1 MELYIDKLFTII
13 KQKKFKQKINNKS
26 IFFLKGNHSINNLH
40 KNKYK
45 KTNKSNPKEKIDT
58 LLIKEKE
65 NFECIILNK
74 SNISLIKHSLLTPF
88 LKECLNN
95 IQYLSL
101 KYNHIRS
108 LHFLKHLPNLYY
120 LDISDNPLD
129 DIDTLNY
136 KNIFGYLKL
145 SLERYSEKKIL
156 NINGLYC
163 GIFELQ
169 LNDES
174 LLTLFR
180 NNNPFICL
188 FNNKVNY
195 FYDKVL
201 SDEEKLSK
209 SKRRYSFKIYNSLM
223 QKSIINDSKDNE
235 EEEKLEFNEKD
246 KNKEES
252 TDKKIL
258 KESNTNINNSKNNKN
273 EENNGDNYNYDNNNK
288 IFRRKNT
295 KRTSSIRLKY
305 TYINCYN
312 YGFKS
317 KHKNSKFKDKNKKG
331 IENLI
336 KSEDLLKI
344 KHYFDEYNDTIIN
357 ICNNCNT
364 RGRKSKI
371 PVKAKYLKNYKE
383 YLSIERQKLILLNNI
398 YQKLSIFNEDK
409 KENKYITLNKDFIN
423 VNPYVDNLEMF
434 KLKNYIKCIYT
445 DPNISIIVLIVLL
458 FYCLGIISNL
468 MMNTIIGHLLVK
480 YYKYIDVINIP
491 KFENEN
497 TSFHFLSYYFDN
509 YENIKQKFSYSDI
522 KDNKIIDIMNILEM
536 TKISLR
542 SNALYFNKKKVTN
555 FIINDINKN
564 NFNEEIN
571 YLESL
576 EIKDEIIVL
585 LIYLCD
591 FIIYDKLEQALING
605 GYPNEYSYLIRFKEI
620 IKEKELK
627 LKDKEIALSERK
639 YQKNQIER
647 LHNKFYFKLYKIE
660 EIKNS
665 KFNIKK
671 NIIKKLKNKNDK
683 YDKEE
688 EYDSGEDIEDINK
701 YFVIQNKNLDFKNV
715 NSNRMFK
722 NIQIINSIQSYS
734 PNTITI
740 NNFNNYKNNY
750 SNFKKNNS
758 NQNEKINISD
768 SSNKI
773 YSYHNQENK
782 ISINNE
788 IIKDKKIK
796 FKDKNKLILKTFNN
810 LSLKSIKN
818 TIQNYKT
825 ITKFPLKDNNTKL
838 DDKLLYGSNNNY
850 MFKTFANDS
859 SIKSIIKR
867 KLNEKDFSIKAYYTN
882 RKQRK
887 LNHINNMDYLYDLID
902 EQNKK
907 LTIRNTDKFN
917 SLRNAERI
925 YYKKKNDFLLLY
937 NKEINSPYKGI
948 YNKDY
953 LKSRNKKIKYNNIPS
968 LNIKKYNQKEME
980 RILLNYKNKKYGKY
994 NKTES

>member
-13 KQKKFKQKINNKS
+13 KQKRLKKNVNNKS
-26 IFFLKGNHSINNLH
+26 IFFLKGNHSINNLK
-40 KNKYK
+40 KNNYTKSY
-45 KTNKSNPKEKIDT
+45 NSNPKENI
-58 LLIKEKE
+58 LLNKEKE

-120 LDISDNPLD
+120 LDISGNPLD
-129 DIDTLNY
+129 DIDILNY

-145 SLERYSEKKIL
+145 SLERYTEKKIL
-156 NINGLYC
+156 NINGLFC

-169 LNDES
+169 LKDES
-174 LLTLFR
+174 LLSLFR

-201 SDEEKLSK
+201 SDEEKLSR
-209 SKRRYSFKIYNSLM
+209 STRRYSFRLFNSM
-223 QKSIINDSKDNE
+223 MKESIINENKIEGS
-235 EEEKLEFNEKD
+235 EEKIEFNEKE

-252 TDKKIL
+252 KDKKIS
-258 KESNTNINNSKNNKN
+258 KESIISNSKNSKK
-273 EENNGDNYNYDNNNK
+273 EENNNENK
-288 IFRRKNT
+288 IFIRKNK

-305 TYINCYN
+305 TFINCYN

-317 KHKNSKFKDKNKKG
+317 KQNKNNIENKDKNKKNNKKE
-331 IENLI
+331 IEI
-336 KSEDLLKI
+336 KNDDLLKI
-344 KHYFDEYNDTIIN
+344 KNFFDEYNDTIIN

-364 RGRKSKI
+364 RERKSKI

-383 YLSIERQKLILLNNI
+383 YLLIEKHKLILLNSI

-409 KENKYITLNKDFIN
+409 KENKYITLNKEYVN
-423 VNPYVDNLEMF
+423 VNPDVDNLEMF

-445 DPNISIIVLIVLL
+445 DPNIAIIVLIALL

-468 MMNTIIGHLLVK
+468 MMNTIVRHLLVK

-497 TSFHFLSYYFDN
+497 TNFHFLSYYFDN

-536 TKISLR
+536 TKLSLK
-542 SNALYFNKKKVTN
+542 SNELFFNKKKVTN
-555 FIINDINKN
+555 FIINDINN
-564 NFNEEIN
+564 NKYNEEIN

-591 FIIYDKLEQALING
+591 FIIYDNLEQILING

-627 LKDKEIALSERK
+627 LKEKEIALSERK

-671 NIIKKLKNKNDK
+671 NIIKKLKNKNIKTDN
-683 YDKEE
+683 EE
-688 EYDSGEDIEDINK
+688 EYDNSEDIEDINK
-701 YFVIQNKNLDFKNV
+701 YFVIQNSNFNFNNLN
-715 NSNRMFK
+715 NRIFK
-722 NIQIINSIQSYS
+722 NIQIINSIQSIS
-734 PNTITI
+734 PNTI
-740 NNFNNYKNNY
+740 
-750 SNFKKNNS
+750 SNFKNCKDKYSNLKKNN
-758 NQNEKINISD
+758 NQNGKINFSY
-768 SSNKI
+768 SQNKI
-773 YSYHNQENK
+773 NSYYNQENK
-782 ISINNE
+782 NIINNK
-788 IIKDKKIK
+788 IIPDKKTK
-796 FKDKNKLILKTFNN
+796 FKDKNKLILKTYNN
-810 LSLKSIKN
+810 LSLKSN
-818 TIQNYKT
+818 NS
-825 ITKFPLKDNNTKL
+825 ITKFSLKDNNKEI
-838 DDKLLYGSNNNY
+838 DNKLLYRTNNNY
-850 MFKTFANDS
+850 MFKTFENES

-867 KLNEKDFSIKAYYTN
+867 KLNEKESSIKAYYTY
-882 RKQRK
+882 RKKKK
-887 LNHINNMDYLYDLID
+887 LKKINNIDYLYELIS

-907 LTIRNTDKFN
+907 LTIRNIDKFN

-925 YYKKKNDFLLLY
+925 YYKKKKDFLFL
-937 NKEINSPYKGI
+937 NNNEINSPYKRM
-948 YNKDY
+948 NDKNY
-953 LKSRNKKIKYNNIPS
+953 LKSRNKKKAYNNIPS

-980 RILLNYKNKKYGKY
+980 KILLNYKNKKYGKY
-994 NKTES
+994 SKTKS